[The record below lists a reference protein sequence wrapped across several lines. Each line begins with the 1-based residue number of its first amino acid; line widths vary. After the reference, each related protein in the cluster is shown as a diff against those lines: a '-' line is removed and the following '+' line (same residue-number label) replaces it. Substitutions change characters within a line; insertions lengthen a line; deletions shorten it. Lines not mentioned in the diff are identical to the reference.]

1 MQEEDKQLIFSSE
14 ELAKV
19 IIDFFAMSQHEKTAY
34 RKMHRDHY
42 EEVYHIDIMKE
53 KTLSVLYGLF
63 INNLKPKANEKTIFA
78 KA

>member
-1 MQEEDKQLIFSSE
+1 
-14 ELAKV
+14 
-19 IIDFFAMSQHEKTAY
+19 MSQHEKTAY